1 MITGSR
7 CAWSDGVTAQ
17 HNRLPDWCNLYIFC
31 HYRQKFSRIHF
42 SPFLNSQFVYFR
54 SFFITWLI
62 IWHKI
67 RWQQA
72 FPARDRT
79 DLPVYLFWNVH
90 VCFQWGW
97 WWYYKFG
104 LKSNFVIY
112 LDNETIST
120 EQRSIIL
127 SSPRRLPSP
136 STLKF
141 LPQMHSGGEKNNGV
155 KNSPRSHWLLHTSC
169 WSKGR
174 VTLRDHLT
182 DTTLT
187 DEQHLQYRLG

>member
-1 MITGSR
+1 MSVEELPWQPRCEVSPVAGKLQSVYVCARARTCLLRYMITGSR
-7 CAWSDGVTAQ
+7 CAWSDVWPRSTTGCQIDVIYTFFVITG
-17 HNRLPDWCNLYIFC
+17 RNLAEFT
-31 HYRQKFSRIHF
+31 F

-104 LKSNFVIY
+104 LKSK
-112 LDNETIST
+112 LCHISR
-120 EQRSIIL
+120 QWNYQHRAAQYNPVV
-127 SSPRRLPSP
+127 SSPSAKSVYFQVSP
-136 STLKF
+136 SNAF
-141 LPQMHSGGEKNNGV
+141 WGGKRITE
-155 KNSPRSHWLLHTSC
+155 
-169 WSKGR
+169 
-174 VTLRDHLT
+174 
-182 DTTLT
+182 
-187 DEQHLQYRLG
+187 

>member
-1 MITGSR
+1 MSVEELPWQPRCEVSPVAGKLQSVYVCARARTCLLRYMITGSR

-104 LKSNFVIY
+104 LKSK
-112 LDNETIST
+112 LCHISR
-120 EQRSIIL
+120 QWNYQHRAAQYNPVV
-127 SSPRRLPSP
+127 SSPSAKSVYFKVSP
-136 STLKF
+136 PNAF
-141 LPQMHSGGEKNNGV
+141 WGGKRITE
-155 KNSPRSHWLLHTSC
+155 
-169 WSKGR
+169 
-174 VTLRDHLT
+174 
-182 DTTLT
+182 
-187 DEQHLQYRLG
+187 

>member
-1 MITGSR
+1 MTTALRSITGSR
-7 CAWSDGVTAQ
+7 EIAKCVCVCARAHLLASIYDNGESVRVIRRVTAQ

-120 EQRSIIL
+120 KQRSIIP

-136 STLKF
+136 STFKF
-141 LPQMHSGGEKNNGV
+141 LPQMHSGGEK
-155 KNSPRSHWLLHTSC
+155 
-169 WSKGR
+169 
-174 VTLRDHLT
+174 
-182 DTTLT
+182 
-187 DEQHLQYRLG
+187 E